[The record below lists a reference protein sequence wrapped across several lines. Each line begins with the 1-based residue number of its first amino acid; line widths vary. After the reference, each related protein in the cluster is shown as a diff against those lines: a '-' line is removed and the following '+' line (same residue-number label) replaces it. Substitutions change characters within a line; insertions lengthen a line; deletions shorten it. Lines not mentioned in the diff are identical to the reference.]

1 LKMKKIYDDNKAL
14 VEGDYTVVKD
24 EKS

>member
-1 LKMKKIYDDNKAL
+1 MKKIYDDNKAL
-14 VEGDYTVVKD
+14 VEGDYTVIKD